1 MQHSTL
7 FKTLTLGVAVP
18 ALLLLQACSDS
29 SKAAPAQ
36 SADPLVVI
44 QVLEAKDV
52 PLQTELPGRTSAYQ
66 VAEVRPQVGGI
77 VLSRKF
83 QEGALVKAGE
93 PLYQID
99 PARYRAQLESA
110 KAMLAKAQA
119 TVASTQ
125 ARNAR
130 FSELVEI
137 EAVSKQERDDAKAA
151 MLQAQAELAAAKAA
165 VETAQINLDYTQ
177 VKSPISGRIGRSTA
191 TTGALVAAGQT
202 EALATVLTLDP
213 IYVDLT
219 QSSLDLLKLK
229 QEFQSGT
236 LKKGQSNSKN
246 SGQPVKLIMENGKP
260 YPQEGSLQFSEV
272 NVDPTTGSVT
282 LRAVFPNPDGLLLPG
297 MYVNAV
303 LSQGTKPNAI
313 LVPQKA
319 VTRNGKGEAVALILN
334 KDNVVEA
341 RVLKTDYTLGA
352 DWVIGSGLQAGD
364 RVIVEGVQ
372 KVKPGVKAQVS
383 AKAAEAAEAAA
394 QPKSAQNSAP
404 NNSANQSPTPAQK

>member
-1 MQHSTL
+1 MHHFTL
-7 FKTLTLGVAVP
+7 FKLVSLGVTVP
-18 ALLLLQACSDS
+18 ALLLLQACSDH
-29 SKAAPAQ
+29 SKAAQAPQ
-36 SADPLVVI
+36 PVPLVVV
-44 QVLEAKDV
+44 QTLEVKDV
-52 PLQTELPGRTSAYQ
+52 PLQTELPGRTSAFQ

-77 VLSRKF
+77 ILARKF
-83 QEGALVKAGE
+83 QEGGLVKAGE

-130 FSELVEI
+130 FNELVEI
-137 EAVSKQERDDAKAA
+137 DAVSKQERDDAKAA

-191 TTGALVAAGQT
+191 TTGALVAAGQA

-219 QSSLDLLKLK
+219 QSSLELLKLK
-229 QEFQSGT
+229 QDMEAGT
-236 LKKGQSNSKN
+236 LKKGQSS
-246 SGQPVKLIMENGKP
+246 QPVKLIMENGKP
-260 YPQEGSLQFSEV
+260 YPLEGKLQFSEV

-282 LRAVFPNPDGLLLPG
+282 LRAVFPNPEGLLLPG

-303 LSQGTKPNAI
+303 LTQGTRPNAI
-313 LVPQKA
+313 LVPQKS
-319 VTRNGKGEAVALILN
+319 VTRNGKGEAVAMVLN
-334 KDNVVEA
+334 KDNVVEM
-341 RVLKTDYTLGA
+341 RVLKTDYTLGP
-352 DWVIGSGLQAGD
+352 DWVISSGVQAGE

-372 KVKPGVKAQVS
+372 KVKPGAKAEVSAAEPKAQQSSPS
-383 AKAAEAAEAAA
+383 AAK
-394 QPKSAQNSAP
+394 
-404 NNSANQSPTPAQK
+404 

>member
-191 TTGALVAAGQT
+191 TTGALVAAGQS

-383 AKAAEAAEAAA
+383 TKAAEAAEAAA

>member
-1 MQHSTL
+1 MKHFTL
-7 FKTLTLGVAVP
+7 VKNLSLGVTVS
-18 ALLLLQACSDS
+18 ALLLLQACSDN
-29 SKAAPAQ
+29 SKAAQAPQ
-36 SADPLVVI
+36 SVPLVVV
-44 QVLEAKDV
+44 QTLEVKDV
-52 PLQTELPGRTSAYQ
+52 PLQTELPGRTSAFQ

-137 EAVSKQERDDAKAA
+137 DAVSKQERDDAKAA

-177 VKSPISGRIGRSTA
+177 VKSPITGRIGRSTA
-191 TTGALVAAGQT
+191 TTGALVAAGQA

-219 QSSLDLLKLK
+219 QSSLELLKLK
-229 QEFQSGT
+229 QEMEAGK
-236 LKKGQSNSKN
+236 LKKGQSS
-246 SGQPVKLIMENGKP
+246 QPVQLIMENGKP
-260 YPQEGSLQFSEV
+260 YPLEGKLQFSEV

-303 LSQGTKPNAI
+303 LTQGTRPNAI
-313 LVPQKA
+313 LVPQKS
-319 VTRNGKGEAVALILN
+319 VTRNGKGEAVAMVLN
-334 KDNVVEA
+334 KDNVVEM
-341 RVLKTDYTLGA
+341 RVLKTDYTLGP
-352 DWVIGSGLQAGD
+352 DWVISSGVQAGE

-372 KVKPGVKAQVS
+372 KVKPG
-383 AKAAEAAEAAA
+383 AKAEV
-394 QPKSAQNSAP
+394 STSAP
-404 NNSANQSPTPAQK
+404 ATQQTPTTATAK

>member
-1 MQHSTL
+1 MQHFTL
-7 FKTLTLGVAVP
+7 FKFLTLGAAVP

-36 SADPLVVI
+36 PPDPLVVV
-44 QVLEAKDV
+44 QVLETKDV

-130 FSELVEI
+130 FTELVEI

-165 VETAQINLDYTQ
+165 VDTAQINLDYTQ
-177 VKSPISGRIGRSTA
+177 VKSPIAGRIGRSTA
-191 TTGALVAAGQT
+191 TTGALVAAGQA

-219 QSSLDLLKLK
+219 QSSLELLKLK
-229 QEFQSGT
+229 QELQTGT
-236 LKKGQSNSKN
+236 LKKGQAKGQGE
-246 SGQPVKLIMENGKP
+246 GQPVKLIMENGKP
-260 YPQEGSLQFSEV
+260 YPQEGRLQFSEV

-303 LSQGTKPNAI
+303 LSQGTRPSAI

-341 RVLKTDYTLGA
+341 RVLKTDYTLGS
-352 DWVIGSGLQAGD
+352 DWVIGSGVQAGD

-372 KVKPGVKAQVS
+372 KVKPGIKAQIS
-383 AKAAEAAEAAA
+383 TKAAEASVKPASASDIA
-394 QPKSAQNSAP
+394 PKDTPNSA
-404 NNSANQSPTPAQK
+404 SK

>member
-372 KVKPGVKAQVS
+372 KVKPGVRAQVS
-383 AKAAEAAEAAA
+383 TKAAEAAEATA
-394 QPKSAQNSAP
+394 QPKSAQNSAT

>member
-1 MQHSTL
+1 MQQFTL
-7 FKTLTLGVAVP
+7 FKTLSLGVTVP
-18 ALLLLQACSDS
+18 ALLILQACSDS
-29 SKAAPAQ
+29 SKAAQAPQATPQ
-36 SADPLVVI
+36 VMV

-52 PLQTELPGRTSAYQ
+52 PLQAELPGRTSAFQ

-77 VLSRKF
+77 VLTRKF

-130 FSELVEI
+130 FTELVEI

-177 VKSPISGRIGRSTA
+177 VKSPIAGRIGRSTA
-191 TTGALVAAGQT
+191 STGALVAAGQA

-219 QSSLDLLKLK
+219 QSSLELLKLK
-229 QEFQSGT
+229 QELESGT
-236 LKKGQSNSKN
+236 LKKGQNS
-246 SGQPVKLIMENGKP
+246 QPVKLIMENGKP
-260 YPQEGSLQFSEV
+260 YPLEGKLQFSEV
-272 NVDPTTGSVT
+272 NVDPSTGSVT
-282 LRAVFPNPDGLLLPG
+282 LRAVFPNPEGILLPG

-303 LSQGTKPNAI
+303 LTQGTRPNAI

-319 VTRNGKGEAVALILN
+319 VTRNGKGEAVALVLN
-334 KDNVVEA
+334 KDDVVEM

-352 DWVIGSGLQAGD
+352 DWVIGAGVQAGE

-372 KVKPGVKAQVS
+372 KVKPG
-383 AKAAEAAEAAA
+383 AKAEVSTRVTSITPA
-394 QPKSAQNSAP
+394 
-404 NNSANQSPTPAQK
+404 PTPAVAPTSK

>member
-1 MQHSTL
+1 M
-7 FKTLTLGVAVP
+7 P

-36 SADPLVVI
+36 PPDPLVVV
-44 QVLEAKDV
+44 QVLETKDV
-52 PLQTELPGRTSAYQ
+52 PLKAELPGRTSAYQ
-66 VAEVRPQVGGI
+66 MAEVRPQVGGI

-130 FSELVEI
+130 FTELVEI

-165 VETAQINLDYTQ
+165 VDTAQINLDYTL
-177 VKSPISGRIGRSTA
+177 VRSPIAGRIGRSTA

-229 QEFQSGT
+229 QEFQTGT
-236 LKKGQSNSKN
+236 LTKNQSNGKN
-246 SGQPVKLIMENGKP
+246 TGQPVNLIMENGKP
-260 YPQEGSLQFSEV
+260 YPQEGRLQFSEV

-319 VTRNGKGEAVALILN
+319 VTRNGKGEAVALVLN

-352 DWVIGSGLQAGD
+352 DWVIGSGVQAGD

-383 AKAAEAAEAAA
+383 TQAAEAADAATQA
-394 QPKSAQNSAP
+394 KSAPNSAP
-404 NNSANQSPTPAQK
+404 SSAPK